1 MNKTIEINETLYV
14 LNFLEKDTGEEF
26 VKWHT
31 FTMDN
36 MLNANDFYIV
46 QIIQEKDK
54 KEYDDETR
62 NDGPEFYVEY
72 FEKDSNGCN
81 LGEWDYIDHYFNK
94 EDARKLKE
102 LLIDLSDR
110 ELRGEFEEEK
120 VYGRDRLGRR

>member
-1 MNKTIEINETLYV
+1 MNKTIEINGIWYA
-14 LNFLEKDTGEEF
+14 LNFLEKDTDEEF

-36 MLNANDFYIV
+36 MFNANDFYIV
-46 QIIQEKDK
+46 QIIQEKDV

-94 EDARKLKE
+94 EDAIKLKE

-120 VYGRDRLGRR
+120 VYGRDRLERR

>member
-1 MNKTIEINETLYV
+1 MNRTVEINGTLYV
-14 LNFLEKDTGEEF
+14 LNFLEKDTDAEF

-46 QIIQEKDK
+46 QIIQEKDI

-62 NDGPEFYVEY
+62 NVGPEFYVEY
-72 FEKDSNGCN
+72 FEKDSNGCK

-94 EDARKLKE
+94 EDARKLKD

-120 VYGRDRLGRR
+120 VYGRERLGRR

>member
-1 MNKTIEINETLYV
+1 MNKTVEINGILYA
-14 LNFLEKDTGEEF
+14 LNFLEKDTDAEF

-36 MLNANDFYIV
+36 MFNANDFYIV
-46 QIIQEKDK
+46 QIIQEKDEI
-54 KEYDDETR
+54 EYDDETR

-72 FEKDSNGCN
+72 FEKDSNGCK

-94 EDARKLKE
+94 EDAIKLKE

-110 ELRGEFEEEK
+110 ELRDEFEEEK
-120 VYGRDRLGRR
+120 VYGRERLGRR

>member
-1 MNKTIEINETLYV
+1 MNRTVEINRTLFV
-14 LNFLEKDTGEEF
+14 LDFIEKDIDAEF
-26 VKWHT
+26 IKWHS
-31 FTMDN
+31 FTMTN

-46 QIIQEKDK
+46 QIIQEKDV

-62 NDGPEFYVEY
+62 NVGPEFYVEY
-72 FEKDSNGCN
+72 FEIDSNGCK

-120 VYGRDRLGRR
+120 IYGRERLGRR

>member
-1 MNKTIEINETLYV
+1 MNRTIKINGTLFV
-14 LNFLEKDTGEEF
+14 LGFIEKDTDAEF
-26 VKWHT
+26 VKWHN
-31 FTMDN
+31 FTMTN

-46 QIIQEKDK
+46 QIIQEKDV

-72 FEKDSNGCN
+72 FEKDSNGCK

-94 EDARKLKE
+94 EDAIKLKE

-120 VYGRDRLGRR
+120 VLGRDRLGRR

>member
-1 MNKTIEINETLYV
+1 MNKTVEINGILYV
-14 LNFLEKDTGEEF
+14 LNFLEKDIDEEF

-36 MLNANDFYIV
+36 MFNANDFYIV

-72 FEKDSNGCN
+72 FEKDTNGCMV
-81 LGEWDYIDHYFNK
+81 GEWDYIDHYFNK

-102 LLIDLSDR
+102 MLVDLSDR
-110 ELRGEFEEEK
+110 EIRNEFEEEK
-120 VYGRDRLGRR
+120 IYGRERLGRR